1 MQSMKNFLGCSE
13 TVTVVRHVKTPDT
26 DAYTCEVIVGVSWFS
41 KRGATVSAGGEAPE
55 VETVVRIP
63 AEVCPEELPKKDDLI
78 VRGALGA
85 YESRKSLEGY
95 ESFRVALVGD
105 NRRARLLPH
114 VVVKSQ

>member
-1 MQSMKNFLGCSE
+1 MCNE
-13 TVTVVRHVKTPDT
+13 TVTVVRHQALPDG
-26 DAYTCEVIVGVSWFS
+26 DVYTCEVIVGVSWFS
-41 KRGATVSAGGEAPE
+41 KRGATASADGETPT

-63 AEVCPEELPKKDDLI
+63 AEVCPEQLPAKGDLL
-78 VRGALGA
+78 VRGVLGA
-85 YESRKSLEGY
+85 YTGRESVKGM